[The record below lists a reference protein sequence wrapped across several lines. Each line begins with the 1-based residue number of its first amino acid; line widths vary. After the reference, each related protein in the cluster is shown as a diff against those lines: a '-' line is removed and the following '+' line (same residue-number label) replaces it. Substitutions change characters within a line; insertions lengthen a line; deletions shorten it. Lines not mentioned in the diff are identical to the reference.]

1 MQELGVTADLYHILT
16 LISAVVKKSISDNKD
31 LQINDK
37 NRESITDQ
45 LMDVPSL
52 QTHKILVLVEY
63 VQI

>member
-52 QTHKILVLVEY
+52 QTHKILVLLEY